1 MRKLAV
7 ILVTSLFQIS
17 NLSHSVAA
25 APTSS
30 CRYTSDTKIQSG
42 IKYVCLFSKGKSTW
56 IHVPKVKTSRL
67 SQYEKTKLKA
77 YDEIRKQISSSE
89 PKNIKLKFFISSNF
103 PKDLRSKYVAQ
114 INQASRAY
122 DQFFAPETPMNV
134 YFQTEK
140 DETFIDSTPILARHK
155 QDYANFLTDWKASK
169 SKQHVVGLAASFN
182 QFTGK
187 LEGHTGV
194 IVSSRTSSKSVT
206 LYSEQVVPH
215 EYFHVVQDYFKYKR
229 DQVGYPGGVDE
240 YQSIYR
246 PIFREG
252 SANTVSTALAMDS
265 FENYLLFYRSLV
277 AENKGE
283 GAWPPLNTLTNKQNV
298 ISTLKLME
306 LTSNDPAINF
316 TQFILGSL
324 TFEWLIAEY
333 GFDSYKKLIYNQSL
347 DIDFDENLK
356 LSLGINS
363 IQLYNLAADHILQA
377 FKTAPPR

>member
-1 MRKLAV
+1 M
-7 ILVTSLFQIS
+7 
-17 NLSHSVAA
+17 N
-25 APTSS
+25 
-30 CRYTSDTKIQSG
+30 
-42 IKYVCLFSKGKSTW
+42 
-56 IHVPKVKTSRL
+56 
-67 SQYEKTKLKA
+67 
-77 YDEIRKQISSSE
+77 
-89 PKNIKLKFFISSNF
+89 NF
-103 PKDLRSKYVAQ
+103 V
-114 INQASRAY
+114 
-122 DQFFAPETPMNV
+122 
-134 YFQTEK
+134 
-140 DETFIDSTPILARHK
+140 
-155 QDYANFLTDWKASK
+155 
-169 SKQHVVGLAASFN
+169 VVGLVASFSE
-182 QFTGK
+182 FTGK

-194 IVSSRTSSKSVT
+194 ILSSRTSSKSVT

-283 GAWPPLNTLTNKQNV
+283 GAWAPLNTLTNKQNV

-333 GFDSYKKLIYNQSL
+333 GFDAYKKLIYNQSL
-347 DIDFDENLK
+347 DIDFEENLK

-377 FKTAPPR
+377 FKSAPKR